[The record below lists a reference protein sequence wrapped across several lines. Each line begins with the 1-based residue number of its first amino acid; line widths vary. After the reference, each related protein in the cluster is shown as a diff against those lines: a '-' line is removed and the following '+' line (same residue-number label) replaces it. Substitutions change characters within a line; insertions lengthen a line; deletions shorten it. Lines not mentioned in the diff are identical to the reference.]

1 MTCKKFLVSGV
12 VQGVF
17 YRASAAK
24 QANNLG
30 LTGWVRNL
38 EDGRVEAKI
47 CGDEITIA
55 EMERWLWL
63 GSAGS
68 RVKEVISYDD
78 SDETFPDFKVR

>member
-24 QANNLG
+24 KANNLG
-30 LTGWVRNL
+30 LAGWVRNL
-38 EDGRVEAKI
+38 DDGRVEAKI
-47 CGDEITIA
+47 CGDANALA
-55 EMERWLWL
+55 EMEKWLWL
-63 GSAGS
+63 GSASS